1 MPVTCHLK
9 SSSAH
14 SRTETA
20 SSLSFSTLSFEESPN
35 TFRWPATSPSGP
47 VTQHSAPFSLGMAA
61 GTAGAWQR
69 QVHGPEINQAWGFS
83 LIYALRCPSD
93 NVLAPTSSHPL
104 RSNLCRDSVLLLYL
118 FVRRLHSL
126 HFPSLTYSLIV
137 GQYDTSARRLHLFQQ
152 HVHSRDLD
160 LQIKSQTCNSLL
172 SLCLL

>member
-9 SSSAH
+9 FSTAH

-20 SSLSFSTLSFEESPN
+20 PSLSFLTRSFEESPN

-47 VTQHSAPFSLGMAA
+47 VTRHFATFSLGMAA
-61 GTAGAWQR
+61 GTAGAWQG

-83 LIYALRCPSD
+83 LIYALRRPSD
-93 NVLAPTSSHPL
+93 NVLASSSSHPL

-118 FVRRLHSL
+118 FVRRFHSL

-137 GQYDTSARRLHLFQQ
+137 GQYDTSARRLPFF
-152 HVHSRDLD
+152 SITFIREIWIFK
-160 LQIKSQTCNSLL
+160 IKPQTCNSLL